1 MPESEIQTKEE
12 TVKTRSPRLSS
23 EKALPQSGADTL
35 VRIIKG
41 YAVASSGGQTKINYK
56 DVASAAGVNPFVV
69 SGNNRFLMDSE
80 ILSSPKYGY
89 YIPTENAVRFAREAA
104 WDEVGAKVHLR
115 KIVADSW
122 YGQIASQNF
131 ALRPTLTRAELKRAL
146 AIKAG
151 ASEGDSTAL
160 DFLID
165 FMIFTGL
172 VAEDERGL
180 LKKGDFD
187 EELSETSP
195 LVSEESLRPQTITRA
210 RTDAETE
217 RRTPSLLVHLH
228 IRDMDQLTPENAKRV
243 REWVS
248 SITDSGELADRDRRT
263 IYRCHRPRR
272 PSASSLGAI
281 CLSGLRG

>member
-1 MPESEIQTKEE
+1 MPESEIETKEE
-12 TVKTRSPRLSS
+12 TAKTRSPRLSS
-23 EKALPQSGADTL
+23 EKALPQSSADTL

-41 YAVASSGGQTKINYK
+41 YAVASNGGQTKINYK

-104 WDEVGAKVHLR
+104 WDEIGAKAHLR

-151 ASEGDSTAL
+151 ASEGDSTAI

-172 VAEDERGL
+172 VAEDESGL
-180 LKKGDFD
+180 LKRGEVDEKG
-187 EELSETSP
+187 LSELPTVVPEEP
-195 LVSEESLRPQTITRA
+195 LRRQTIERERA
-210 RTDAETE
+210 DAEAQ
-217 RRTPSLLVHLH
+217 RKAPSLLVHLH
-228 IRDMDQLTPENAKRV
+228 IQDLSQLTPENAKRV
-243 REWVS
+243 KEWVS
-248 SITDSGELADRDRRT
+248 SITDDGELRIEVGEKPSIAADHEDLAL
-263 IYRCHRPRR
+263 P
-272 PSASSLGAI
+272 A
-281 CLSGLRG
+281 